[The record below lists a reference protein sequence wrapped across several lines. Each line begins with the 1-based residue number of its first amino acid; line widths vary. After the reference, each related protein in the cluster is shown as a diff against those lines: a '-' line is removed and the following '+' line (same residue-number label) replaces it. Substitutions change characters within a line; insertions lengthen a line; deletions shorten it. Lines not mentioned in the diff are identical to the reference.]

1 MRNQELAFAREQRAG
16 MSNGRLFGNS
26 LNKREALRLLSY
38 SSMLACDLASIQAGF
53 AIASHWR
60 GAYWLQLYSYPVSI
74 LFSVTYGF
82 LALSSGSIGRDAF
95 GSRLRSTM
103 LGQRTLLMASA
114 LCIAFLFFQPHGLT
128 LSRLALLTA
137 IVLSGLFIGTGRILF
152 LSLFLHN
159 RDEFW
164 TSCVMLVDG
173 APPPPGTTSAVI
185 DVAAE
190 GINPERTDPAVVAR
204 LGGLL
209 AGYDKVV
216 VTCADNDRAGA
227 WSLMLKSFDIQAEV
241 ITSSDLPIGAVGIG
255 RMGDRATLIVNRG
268 QLSLASR
275 IKKRIVDILVSALAL
290 IVLAPLLLIV
300 AIAIRLD
307 SPGPVLFRQLRV
319 GYGNRPFEIF
329 KFRSLRHEETD
340 RDGNRSVSQGDSRVT
355 RVGAFIRRTSI
366 DELPQLFNVLVGD
379 MSLVGP
385 RPHALGSRAG
395 QKLFWEIDPNYWQRH
410 ALKPG
415 ITGLAQ
421 VRGYR
426 GETQAQE
433 DLTKRLGSDIEY
445 LEGWTLWRDFRIMI
459 ATMRVLMHQK
469 AF

>member
-1 MRNQELAFAREQRAG
+1 
-16 MSNGRLFGNS
+16 
-26 LNKREALRLLSY
+26 
-38 SSMLACDLASIQAGF
+38 
-53 AIASHWR
+53 
-60 GAYWLQLYSYPVSI
+60 
-74 LFSVTYGF
+74 
-82 LALSSGSIGRDAF
+82 
-95 GSRLRSTM
+95 
-103 LGQRTLLMASA
+103 
-114 LCIAFLFFQPHGLT
+114 
-128 LSRLALLTA
+128 
-137 IVLSGLFIGTGRILF
+137 
-152 LSLFLHN
+152 
-159 RDEFW
+159 
-164 TSCVMLVDG
+164 
-173 APPPPGTTSAVI
+173 
-185 DVAAE
+185 
-190 GINPERTDPAVVAR
+190 
-204 LGGLL
+204 
-209 AGYDKVV
+209 
-216 VTCADNDRAGA
+216 
-227 WSLMLKSFDIQAEV
+227 
-241 ITSSDLPIGAVGIG
+241 
-255 RMGDRATLIVNRG
+255 MGDRATLIVNRG

-275 IKKRIVDILVSALAL
+275 IKKRIVDIVVSALAL
-290 IVLAPLLLIV
+290 ILLAPLLLIV
-300 AIAIRLD
+300 ALAIRLD

-329 KFRSLRHEETD
+329 KFRSLRHEATD